1 MCIRDSAKL
10 GVSRGDTV
18 AIMLSNRPEF
28 YLVDLAVASLG
39 ATPYSIYQ
47 TYTPEQIEY
56 LFNDADSK
64 VAVVEQLRQIGL
76 LDDRYLRV
84 RVVEEILDL
93 LGRIGLVDRVRRR
106 AEARDR
112 EVHEVELRTV
122 GEHDGHRVAA
132 RHAELG
138 QAAGDTVAIMLSN

>member
-28 YLVDLAVASLG
+28 HVVDLAVASLG

-56 LFNDADSK
+56 LLNDADSE
-64 VAVVEQLRQIGL
+64 VAIVEQA
-76 LDDRYLRV
+76 YLPQV
-84 RVVEEILDL
+84 L
-93 LGRIGLVDRVRRR
+93 
-106 AEARDR
+106 
-112 EVHEVELRTV
+112 
-122 GEHDGHRVAA
+122 AA
-132 RHAELG
+132 RE
-138 QAAGDTVAIMLSN
+138 QAPALEHVIVLDGEAPEGTVPLADLEGSNPDFDVEASVATIQPLSLIHI